1 VAPVAGTQ
9 AHRCITF
16 LRSLLP
22 PAKQR
27 IHQIHREKEKR
38 TDDRE
43 SRKTKI
49 RNAPAAAEVSYPAP
63 LEG

>member
-1 VAPVAGTQ
+1 VQVQG
-9 AHRCITF
+9 I
-16 LRSLLP
+16 
-22 PAKQR
+22 AKER
-27 IHQIHREKEKR
+27 TKTRPIEREKEKR

-49 RNAPAAAEVSYPAP
+49 RNAPAAAEASYPAP